1 MYPALVKVFGSDFD
15 FASVKKVVAE
25 NSALK
30 KSATDYAKVLAAEL
44 GKTDEQFI
52 DDVIG
57 LCLCVVSVDGKISL
71 RERNYIKRLMK
82 A

>member
-15 FASVKKVVAE
+15 FASVKKAVAE

-44 GKTDEQFI
+44 TKTDEQFI